1 MVHAKIELI
10 TPELAKKYWE
20 GNTNNRPLRKT
31 VVAGYAADMKAG
43 NWELTHQGICLASDG
58 TLLDGQHRLA
68 AIIESGIAVKMM
80 VVQGI
85 EKQTVIAM
93 DDHAKRSAG
102 DSISIIRNEKIT
114 KDDVAIIRGATE
126 GPYFHAQ
133 KLTKSRINE
142 LWDTFKYPIQFCKDN
157 YSCHDRGAKSKVVV
171 GQIAMAWFYVEDLD
185 RLKSFCEILSGKK
198 MAETPQDRAA
208 HAMREFLLKHGF
220 VHGNGPRIESARKVQ
235 SAIKSFMEH
244 REVSIIRAIEP
255 VYRFP
260 LVEPIRTNSFD
271 LLSV

>member
-10 TPELAKKYWE
+10 TPELAAKYLG

-31 VVAGYAADMKAG
+31 VVAGYASDMKAG
-43 NWELTHQGICLASDG
+43 NWKLTHQGIGLAPDG

-93 DDHAKRSAG
+93 DDHAKRTAG
-102 DSISIIRNEKIT
+102 DSLSIIRNEKIT
-114 KDDVAIIRGATE
+114 KEDIAIIRSATE
-126 GPYFHAQ
+126 GPYFHPN
-133 KLTKSRINE
+133 KLTKSRLNE
-142 LWDTFKYPIQFCKDN
+142 LCDMFRAPIEFCRQN
-157 YSCHDRGAKSKVVV
+157 YVCNDRGAKSAVVV

-185 RLKSFCEILSGKK
+185 RLKLFCEILSGKK
-198 MAETPQDRAA
+198 MAETSQDRAA
-208 HAMREFLLKHGF
+208 HALREFLLKNG
-220 VHGNGPRIESARKVQ
+220 VSYGNGPRIEAARKVQ
-235 SAIKSFMEH
+235 SAIRSFMEH